1 MKRSDFEKLLTD
13 LGHIATIEVH
23 LCRFGDT
30 WQPICLETD
39 CGYRGP
45 FVTEPRAREIAE
57 EHRLKTAPVRGI
69 W

>member
-1 MKRSDFEKLLTD
+1 MIRHLEELLTIP
-13 LGHIATIEVH
+13 GHVVTLDAH
-23 LCRFGDT
+23 HCRFGDT
-30 WQPICLETD
+30 WQPVCLEAD

-45 FVTEPRAREIAE
+45 FVNEARAREIAE